1 MADSDQQARA
11 VLVNWGIE
19 AEPRRELSGLNKDT
33 WQVGEDAWLAADVE
47 SVQPEWETVE
57 AVLGRPELSSFEVP
71 RAVPTRNSERWI
83 RYEGRLWRMTESVH
97 GRAPSPE
104 SHEDLASVAV
114 ALARLH
120 RAMAPLPERFGS
132 QTISTAEYA
141 QRARALLEGEVLPY
155 TEEESAQIAAGLDLW
170 SAATLHQEPRQ
181 LIHGDPSYPNLRLD
195 REGHLTGL
203 IDWESVRW
211 DSVLHDLAVV
221 GQTILYRS
229 GWTDTRAGLA
239 TLLELYAEAGGQ
251 VFSLDDLLLS
261 ILGIKFE
268 SVAHHGQKLLAGTG
282 DPDLVRSQASKIHLV
297 CELLKHQ

>member
-1 MADSDQQARA
+1 MADSDKQARA

-19 AEPRRELSGLNKDT
+19 AELRRELSGLNKDT
-33 WQVGEDAWLAADVE
+33 WQVGEDAWLAADVD
-47 SVQPEWETVE
+47 SIQPAWETVE
-57 AVLGRPELSSFEVP
+57 AVLRRPELSSFDVP
-71 RAVPTRNSERWI
+71 RIVPTRCGERWI
-83 RYEGRLWRMTESVH
+83 RYEGRLWRLTESVH

-132 QTISTAEYA
+132 HTISTAEYA
-141 QRARALLEGEVLPY
+141 QQARALLRREVLPY
-155 TEEESAQIAAGLDLW
+155 TEEESAQIISGLDLW
-170 SAATLHQEPRQ
+170 GAATLRREPRQ

-195 REGHLTGL
+195 REGCLTGL

-229 GWTDTRAGLA
+229 GWTDTCAGLA
-239 TLLELYAEAGGQ
+239 ALLELYAEAGGQ

-268 SVAHHGQKLLAGTG
+268 SVVHHGQKLLTGTG
-282 DPDLVRSQASKIHLV
+282 NTDLVRSQASKIHIV
-297 CELLKHQ
+297 CELLKH